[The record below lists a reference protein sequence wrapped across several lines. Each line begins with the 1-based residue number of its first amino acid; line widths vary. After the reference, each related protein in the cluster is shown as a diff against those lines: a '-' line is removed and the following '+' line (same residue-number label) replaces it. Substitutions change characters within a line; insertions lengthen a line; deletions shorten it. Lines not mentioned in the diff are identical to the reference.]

1 MNYEKQSKLLINA
14 NKSGHLSHALLF
26 WGQDNIGKKD
36 FALSFVKSIIGED
49 AKENVHP
56 DFILLDSK
64 EEIKI
69 ADIRGLIQKLS
80 FKPYSAPC
88 KFALVNNAHLM
99 GRESQ
104 NCFLKFL
111 EEPSDKTHLI
121 LITAYPYLL
130 LPTIISRVQKIR
142 FYSKNNNKEN
152 EEAISDFLKIKKSGL
167 SLKFNFAKALAEK
180 DPIEYLNEWT
190 GYLRKEM
197 ISAVDTAESKN
208 LSFAIKEIEK
218 TKFLLSATNVN
229 VRLALEILLMKI

>member
-1 MNYEKQSKLLINA
+1 MNYERQLKLLNNA
-14 NKSGHLSHALLF
+14 NESGHLPHALLF
-26 WGQDNIGKKD
+26 WGRENIGKKD
-36 FALSFVKSIIGED
+36 FAVSFVKNIIGQNIQ
-49 AKENVHP
+49 ENVHP

-69 ADIRGLIQKLS
+69 ADIRNLIQKLS

-142 FYSKNNNKEN
+142 FYSKNNIKEN
-152 EEAISDFLKIKKSGL
+152 EEISSDLIKLKKSDL
-167 SLKFNFAKALAEK
+167 AERFNFAKNLAEK
-180 DPIEYLNEWT
+180 DFIDLLNEWT
-190 GYLRKEM
+190 KYLRKEM
-197 ISAVDTAESKN
+197 ISSIDSPESKKI
-208 LSFAIKEIEK
+208 SFVIKEIEK
-218 TKFLLSATNVN
+218 TKFLLSTTNVN